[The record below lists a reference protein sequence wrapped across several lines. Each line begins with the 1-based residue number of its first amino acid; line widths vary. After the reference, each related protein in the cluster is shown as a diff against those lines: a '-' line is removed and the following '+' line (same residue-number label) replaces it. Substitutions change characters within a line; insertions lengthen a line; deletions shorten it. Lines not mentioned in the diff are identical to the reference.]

1 MKIKNSLS
9 FNKIIPFVKRNGHR
23 VAYVAIF
30 AYCCYILF
38 FLYLNLFIPF
48 FDQKPIDPALL
59 QRKKEVVNQTLFDQV
74 ISHSAEK
81 IEKSTGIDSPA
92 SNPFQ

>member
-1 MKIKNSLS
+1 MKTSISLS
-9 FNKIIPFVKRNGHR
+9 KFLPYIMRNGHR
-23 VAYVAIF
+23 VAYLAIF

-48 FDQKPIDPALL
+48 FNQKSIDPALI

-74 ISHSAEK
+74 ITHSTEKAEK
-81 IEKSTGIDSPA
+81 SAGVSIPP